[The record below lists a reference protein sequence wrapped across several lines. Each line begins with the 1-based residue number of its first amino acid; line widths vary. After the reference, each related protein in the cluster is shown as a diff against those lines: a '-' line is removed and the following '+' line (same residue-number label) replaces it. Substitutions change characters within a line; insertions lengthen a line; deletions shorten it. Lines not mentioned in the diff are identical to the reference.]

1 MYRSSFEYRECLG
14 IEKVVRLERF
24 PVFGNK
30 CCGQIK
36 KVSTVWDVE
45 KVVKLERF
53 PVFMS

>member
-1 MYRSSFEYRECLG
+1 MG